1 MREGSVLCSGPSSP
15 GLFLNPGFSPGDLS
29 CPSLPLPKHHVSLLF
44 ALSEG
49 NQPSSHQ
56 LGSCDTVKVQL
67 LFSLSCVRSFCN
79 PMDCSPAVSPLSMG
93 FSRQEYWLELPF
105 PPPGCLRN
113 TRIEPVSPA
122 LAGGFFTLSRQGSP
136 VKALCSHTQAR
147 DLPYHPPRGPRTSE
161 TCFLWAAMHVHAYSR
176 GWGSHKVSL
185 RHRT

>member
-79 PMDCSPAVSPLSMG
+79 PLDCSPPVSPLSMG

-136 VKALCSHTQAR
+136 RESSVLTHISEGPALPS
-147 DLPYHPPRGPRTSE
+147 PRGPRTSE